1 MHRQFNLHIFAL
13 SNNKQMIKQTI
24 HKSKQNNKNKMEY
37 AIIVPYLC
45 NPKANL
51 DELQIGQTISAPRK
65 QRASI
70 LTTIQRVRDFY
81 PNKKFRTKTVSDYEF
96 TITRI
101 R

>member
-1 MHRQFNLHIFAL
+1 MQFNLHIFAL

-24 HKSKQNNKNKMEY
+24 HKSKQSKNKKMEY
-37 AIIVPYLC
+37 ASKITYLC
-45 NPKANL
+45 NVKDNL
-51 DELQIGQTISAPRK
+51 DSLQIGQTIIAPRK

-70 LTTIQRVRDFY
+70 STTIQRIRDFY